1 MNSIIHAY
9 EKGDEGK
16 ITIDV
21 SLEGDEVVIKYADDG
36 KGIPK
41 ENLDKIFEPFFTT
54 RRNQGGSGLGMHI
67 VYNLVVQKL
76 QGTIV
81 CESEVGKGTSF
92 TVKIPHESSDE

>member
-1 MNSIIHAY
+1 PDGGSVEIQTHLL
-9 EKGDEGK
+9 
-16 ITIDV
+16 IDASAPMVQV
-21 SLEGDEVVIKYADDG
+21 SVQDSGI
-36 KGIPK
+36 GIP
-41 ENLDKIFEPFFTT
+41 EDARAQVFEPFFTT